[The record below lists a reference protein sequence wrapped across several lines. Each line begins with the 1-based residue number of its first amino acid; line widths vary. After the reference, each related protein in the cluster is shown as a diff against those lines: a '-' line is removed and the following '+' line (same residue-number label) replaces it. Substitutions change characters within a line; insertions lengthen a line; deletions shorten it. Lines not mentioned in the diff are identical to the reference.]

1 MKDFLQSYNIIF
13 AIAAVGC
20 ITIVMKSI
28 AAIVY
33 YRLIHQS
40 EQIGNK
46 KSKWLKAVSGKLI
59 TTYQLRREVHNMDCI
74 VKKCIYNMKFMGISI
89 ISWKNTGLYGI
100 CAILLLMSWSAFVG
114 ITYDM
119 NVKWHL
125 MHLMASVFVLFLLAT
140 SEIVFQLRRKY
151 DMLRLQIT
159 DYFENMLL
167 PKLEKEFLRPDEE
180 KKYQMEYFEKE
191 EKAEEEAAPSE
202 EDIKIFEEIV
212 EDYLSDW
219 RD

>member
-1 MKDFLQSYNIIF
+1 
-13 AIAAVGC
+13 
-20 ITIVMKSI
+20 
-28 AAIVY
+28 
-33 YRLIHQS
+33 
-40 EQIGNK
+40 
-46 KSKWLKAVSGKLI
+46 
-59 TTYQLRREVHNMDCI
+59 
-74 VKKCIYNMKFMGISI
+74 MGISI